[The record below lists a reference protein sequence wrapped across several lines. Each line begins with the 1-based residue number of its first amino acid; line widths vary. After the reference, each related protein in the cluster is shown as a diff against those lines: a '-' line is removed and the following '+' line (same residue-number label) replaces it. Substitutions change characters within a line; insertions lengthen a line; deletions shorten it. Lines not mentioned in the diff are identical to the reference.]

1 MSTKPKPRRNLAT
14 KDAMISSGAAAELLG
29 VDQRTIRR
37 MVRDER
43 LPAHRTAGGRY
54 LFRRADVE
62 AHLARRDNREGA
74 TTTSAG
80 PSNLQAM
87 RDDTALI
94 NATADNLQ
102 AKKRLAGIEA
112 DEQAKQDA
120 EAAQHAEETA
130 RAERA
135 RQERAEQRQRD
146 EYRAA
151 AERLSE
157 DYIPEDAPLTLSVR
171 YHQTVKRV
179 LDECGFLDG
188 IPRAAMD
195 QIEAAAKEIFAPWEL
210 QRQTEERATWLAQVN
225 RDAIT
230 AAVQVVRSH
239 LQERHRQGFLKR
251 SLDSQDVELLVH
263 IAEEKVRKYLEAEAC
278 KRELTEDEAKQLA
291 RDFIDTDYQLI

>member
-1 MSTKPKPRRNLAT
+1 M

-74 TTTSAG
+74 TTTPAG

-135 RQERAEQRQRD
+135 RQDRAEQRQRD
-146 EYRAA
+146 EYRAE

-210 QRQTEERATWLAQVN
+210 QRQTEASATWLAQVN

-239 LQERHRQGFLKR
+239 LQE
-251 SLDSQDVELLVH
+251 
-263 IAEEKVRKYLEAEAC
+263 
-278 KRELTEDEAKQLA
+278 
-291 RDFIDTDYQLI
+291 